1 MASVPSAGC
10 LLAAR
15 NPYCRSQ
22 LNSSTGVGSGGSCSL
37 ENPMEHEKPHQGF
50 LLTLEKCWWLKN
62 FLNSETP
69 PHPINEELSSKS
81 LKWQQKLRKIEFKYR
96 TKLHS
101 PTLEETRPTC
111 PDRTTES
118 RLEFS

>member
-1 MASVPSAGC
+1 MQHGILIAEANLILQQVWGLVAHAVWRIPWNMK
-10 LLAAR
+10 
-15 NPYCRSQ
+15 NPIKTYFSFFQ
-22 LNSSTGVGSGGSCSL
+22 CS
-37 ENPMEHEKPHQGF
+37 GF